1 MNTSNDNNINISEL
15 LGRPLWQLTC
25 QEYVAL
31 MRHLLSESGNV
42 GNGSTPPR
50 QAIGMTALAK
60 ALGCS
65 TSLLYGIRHNV
76 DFGDAV
82 ISRIGRK
89 EVYDIEAVRTIAND
103 YMKREREARLRRTY
117 DTGA

>member
-1 MNTSNDNNINISEL
+1 MKTTEEFNIKDL
-15 LGRPLWQLTC
+15 LGRPLWQLSC
-25 QEYVAL
+25 AEYLAL
-31 MRHLLSESGNV
+31 MRYLLAEYGSVTSESA
-42 GNGSTPPR
+42 PPR

>member
-1 MNTSNDNNINISEL
+1 MNTNDNININDL
-15 LGRPLWQLTC
+15 FGRPLYSLSC
-25 QEYVAL
+25 QEYLAL
-31 MRHLLSESGNV
+31 MRYLLSEY
-42 GNGSTPPR
+42 GSINAESAPPR

-103 YMKREREARLRRTY
+103 YMKREREERRRR
-117 DTGA
+117 A

>member
-1 MNTSNDNNINISEL
+1 MKTTTEEFNIEDL
-15 LGRPLWQLTC
+15 LGRPLWQLSC
-25 QEYVAL
+25 AEYLAL
-31 MRHLLSESGNV
+31 MRYLLAEYGSVTSESA
-42 GNGSTPPR
+42 PPR

-76 DFGDAV
+76 NFEEAV

-89 EVYDIEAVRTIAND
+89 EVYDIEIARKIAND
-103 YMKREREARLRRTY
+103 FMKREREARLRRAY

>member
-1 MNTSNDNNINISEL
+1 MKTDEEIRIEEL

-31 MRHLLSESGNV
+31 MRHLLSEC
-42 GNGSTPPR
+42 GSTGNESAPPR

-76 DFGDAV
+76 NFEEAV

-89 EVYDIEAVRTIAND
+89 EVYDIETARKIAND
-103 YMKREREARLRRTY
+103 FMKREREARLRRTY

>member
-1 MNTSNDNNINISEL
+1 MKTNESFDINDL
-15 LGRPLWQLTC
+15 LGRPLWQLSC
-25 QEYVAL
+25 QEYLAL
-31 MRHLLSESGNV
+31 MRYLLSKF
-42 GNGSTPPR
+42 GSFSSDSTHPR

-89 EVYDIEAVRTIAND
+89 EVYDIETARKIAND
-103 YMKREREARLRRTY
+103 YMKRAREERQRGTDGVVA
-117 DTGA
+117 

>member
-1 MNTSNDNNINISEL
+1 MNSNDNNINISEL

-82 ISRIGRK
+82 
-89 EVYDIEAVRTIAND
+89 RTIAND

>member
-1 MNTSNDNNINISEL
+1 MNTESNNINISEL

-31 MRHLLSESGNV
+31 MRHLLSESGNA

-76 DFGDAV
+76 DFGAGV
-82 ISRIGRK
+82 VSKIGRK
-89 EVYDIEAVRTIAND
+89 EVYDIETIRSIAND